1 VGVEKQ
7 VLLPD
12 IGEFENVDVIEILVS
27 VGDRVAVDDSLIV
40 LESDK
45 ATMEIPSPFAGTLKE
60 ICVSE
65 GDLVSQGA
73 LIAIMEVE
81 EAEASESVAPSVP
94 AAPPEPEAP
103 QAPAAPSEPA
113 PVEAD
118 PVQPASKPEPVEADP
133 LQTATEPA
141 PVEADPL
148 QTATEPAPVEA
159 DPVQPASKPEPVGAE
174 AASALP
180 AGEGRE
186 GKAHASPSVRRLAR
200 ELGVDLRLVA
210 ATGRKGRIRKEDVQG
225 YVKGMLAK
233 GTAAGVPIAG
243 VSVAAPREIDFS
255 KYGPTELQPLN
266 RVRKLSAA
274 NLHRSWVTVPHVTQ
288 FDEADITDLDV
299 FRTGQKPAAE
309 SRGIKLTFLPF
320 VVKACAAALKEFPH
334 FNSSLDHTGENLI
347 VKRYVHI
354 GVAVDTPNGLVV
366 PVLRDADRKG
376 LFQIAEE
383 LQELGDKARNRKL
396 RPEELEGG
404 SFSISSLG
412 GIGGTFFTPIVNHPE
427 VAVLGVSRMEWKPIR
442 SGDEFVPRLILPLS
456 LSYDHRVIDGAD
468 AVRFT
473 RRLAGFLSDLR
484 LLLL

>member
-1 VGVEKQ
+1 MGVEKQ

-12 IGEFENVDVIEILVS
+12 IGDFENVDVIEILVS

-45 ATMEIPSPFAGTLKE
+45 ATMEIPSPFAGVVRE
-60 ICVSE
+60 ICVAA

-81 EAEASESVAPSVP
+81 EAEAPETV
-94 AAPPEPEAP
+94 APPEPVAATPEPETAP
-103 QAPAAPSEPA
+103 PL
-113 PVEAD
+113 
-118 PVQPASKPEPVEADP
+118 PASEE
-133 LQTATEPA
+133 L
-141 PVEADPL
+141 
-148 QTATEPAPVEA
+148 
-159 DPVQPASKPEPVGAE
+159 
-174 AASALP
+174 
-180 AGEGRE
+180 GR
-186 GKAHASPSVRRLAR
+186 KAHASPSVRRLAR

-233 GTAAGVPIAG
+233 GTSTGVPIAG

-288 FDEADITDLDV
+288 FDEADITDLDA

-347 VKRYVHI
+347 VKQYVHI

-376 LFQIAEE
+376 LFQLAEE

-396 RPEELEGG
+396 RLDDLEGG

-442 SGDEFVPRLILPLS
+442 RGDEFVPRLILPLS

-473 RRLAGFLSDLR
+473 RRLAECLSDLR
-484 LLLL
+484 LLLI

>member
-12 IGEFENVDVIEILVS
+12 IGDFEDVDVIEILVS
-27 VGDRVAVDDSLIV
+27 VGDRVEVDDSLIV

-45 ATMEIPSPFAGTLKE
+45 ATMEIPSPFAGVVRE
-60 ICVSE
+60 ICVAQ
-65 GDLVSQGA
+65 GDKVSQGA
-73 LIAIMEVE
+73 LIALLEVE
-81 EAEASESVAPSVP
+81 EAEAPETVAQ
-94 AAPPEPEAP
+94 PE
-103 QAPAAPSEPA
+103 SEPA
-113 PVEAD
+113 PAEAET
-118 PVQPASKPEPVEADP
+118 VQPVS
-133 LQTATEPA
+133 EPA
-141 PVEADPL
+141 PAQPVS
-148 QTATEPAPVEA
+148 EPAPA
-159 DPVQPASKPEPVGAE
+159 QPETIPAPAARE
-174 AASALP
+174 AA
-180 AGEGRE
+180 GR
-186 GKAHASPSVRRLAR
+186 KAHASPSVRRLAR
-200 ELGVDLRLVA
+200 ELGADLRLVPP
-210 ATGRKGRIRKEDVQG
+210 TGRKGRIRKEDVQG

-255 KYGPTELQPLN
+255 KYGPTELQPLH

-299 FRTGQKPAAE
+299 FRSAQKPVAE
-309 SRGIKLTFLPF
+309 KRGIKLTFLPF

-334 FNSSLDHTGENLI
+334 FNSSLDHSGENLI
-347 VKRYVHI
+347 LKRYVHI
-354 GVAVDTPNGLVV
+354 GVAVDTENGLVV

-376 LFQIAEE
+376 LFQLAEE
-383 LQELGDKARNRKL
+383 LQELGEKARSRKL
-396 RPEELEGG
+396 RPDDLEGG

-427 VAVLGVSRMEWKPIR
+427 VAVLGVSRMEWKPVLR
-442 SGDEFVPRLILPLS
+442 GDDFVPRLILPLS

-473 RRLAGFLSDLR
+473 RRLAAFLSDLR
-484 LLLL
+484 LLLI

>member
-1 VGVEKQ
+1 MGVEKQ
-7 VLLPD
+7 VLLPN
-12 IGEFENVDVIEILVS
+12 IGDFENVDVIEILVS

-45 ATMEIPSPFAGTLKE
+45 ATMEIPSPFAGVVRE
-60 ICVSE
+60 ICVAA

-81 EAEASESVAPSVP
+81 EAEAPATVAT
-94 AAPPEPEAP
+94 PEPEKP
-103 QAPAAPSEPA
+103 QVAAAPSEPA
-113 PVEAD
+113 PVETETV
-118 PVQPASKPEPVEADP
+118 PSPPEPS
-133 LQTATEPA
+133 
-141 PVEADPL
+141 PVETE
-148 QTATEPAPVEA
+148 TAPP
-159 DPVQPASKPEPVGAE
+159 
-174 AASALP
+174 LP
-180 AGEGRE
+180 AGEELER
-186 GKAHASPSVRRLAR
+186 KAHASPSVRRLAR
-200 ELGVDLRLVA
+200 ELGADLRLVA

-233 GTAAGVPIAG
+233 GTSAGVPIAG

-288 FDEADITDLDV
+288 FDEADITDLDT
-299 FRTGQKPAAE
+299 FRKGQKPAAE
-309 SRGIKLTFLPF
+309 SRSIKLTFLPF

-334 FNSSLDHTGENLI
+334 FNSSLDPTGENLI
-347 VKRYVHI
+347 VKQYVHI

-376 LFQIAEE
+376 LFQLAEE

-396 RPEELEGG
+396 RLDDLEGG

-427 VAVLGVSRMEWKPIR
+427 VAVLGVSRMEWKPIWR
-442 SGDEFVPRLILPLS
+442 GDDFVPRLILPLS

-473 RRLAGFLSDLR
+473 RRLAEFLSDLR
-484 LLLL
+484 LLLI

>member
-12 IGEFENVDVIEILVS
+12 IGDFENVDVIEILVS
-27 VGDRVAVDDSLIV
+27 VGDRVEVDESLIV

-45 ATMEIPSPFAGTLKE
+45 ATMEIPSPFAGVVRE
-60 ICVSE
+60 ICVAAGE
-65 GDLVSQGA
+65 QVSQGA

-81 EAEASESVAPSVP
+81 EEEALETAAPS
-94 AAPPEPEAP
+94 EPELARDSS
-103 QAPAAPSEPA
+103 APSEPA
-113 PVEAD
+113 PS
-118 PVQPASKPEPVEADP
+118 QPETVHP
-133 LQTATEPA
+133 LAEPA
-141 PVEADPL
+141 PSQPETTPSL
-148 QTATEPAPVEA
+148 
-159 DPVQPASKPEPVGAE
+159 PASET
-174 AASALP
+174 
-180 AGEGRE
+180 AGRG
-186 GKAHASPSVRRLAR
+186 AHASPSVRRLAR
-200 ELGVDLRLVA
+200 ELGVDLQLVA
-210 ATGRKGRIRKEDVQG
+210 ATGRKGRIQREDVQG

-233 GTAAGVPIAG
+233 GTSAGVAIAG

-255 KYGPTELQPLN
+255 KYGPTDLQPLN
-266 RVRKLSAA
+266 RVRRLSAA

-288 FDEADITDLDV
+288 FDEADITDLDA
-299 FRTGQKPAAE
+299 FRTGQKPSAE

-347 VKRYVHI
+347 LKHYVHI

-376 LFQIAEE
+376 LFQLAEE
-383 LQELGDKARNRKL
+383 LQELGDKARDRKL
-396 RPEELEGG
+396 RLDDLEGG

-442 SGDEFVPRLILPLS
+442 SGDDFVPRLILPLS

-473 RRLAGFLSDLR
+473 RRLAEFLSDLR
-484 LLLL
+484 LLLI

>member
-1 VGVEKQ
+1 MGVEKQ
-7 VLLPD
+7 VLLPN
-12 IGEFENVDVIEILVS
+12 IGDFENVDVIEILVS

-45 ATMEIPSPFAGTLKE
+45 ATMEIPSPFAGVVRE
-60 ICVSE
+60 ICVAA

-73 LIAIMEVE
+73 LIAIMDVE
-81 EAEASESVAPSVP
+81 EAEAPATVAT
-94 AAPPEPEAP
+94 PEPEKSQVA
-103 QAPAAPSEPA
+103 AAPSEPEPRRDRDGLPPPEPP
-113 PVEAD
+113 PVETETA
-118 PVQPASKPEPVEADP
+118 PPLPASEE
-133 LQTATEPA
+133 LE
-141 PVEADPL
+141 
-148 QTATEPAPVEA
+148 
-159 DPVQPASKPEPVGAE
+159 
-174 AASALP
+174 
-180 AGEGRE
+180 R
-186 GKAHASPSVRRLAR
+186 KAHASPSVRRLAR
-200 ELGVDLRLVA
+200 ELGADLRLVA

-233 GTAAGVPIAG
+233 GTSAGVPIAG

-255 KYGPTELQPLN
+255 KYGPIELQPLN

-288 FDEADITDLDV
+288 FDEADITDLDS
-299 FRTGQKPAAE
+299 FRKDQKPAAE
-309 SRGIKLTFLPF
+309 SRSIKLTFLPF

-334 FNSSLDHTGENLI
+334 FNSSLDTTGENLI
-347 VKRYVHI
+347 VKQYVHI

-376 LFQIAEE
+376 LFQLAEE

-396 RPEELEGG
+396 RLDDLEGG

-427 VAVLGVSRMEWKPIR
+427 VAVLGVSRMEWKPIWR
-442 SGDEFVPRLILPLS
+442 GDDFVPRLILPLS

-473 RRLAGFLSDLR
+473 RRLAEFLSDLR
-484 LLLL
+484 LLLI

>member
-12 IGEFENVDVIEILVS
+12 IGDFEDVDVIEILVS

-45 ATMEIPSPFAGTLKE
+45 ATMEIPSPFAGVVKE
-60 ICVSE
+60 LHVAL
-65 GDLVSQGA
+65 GDKVSQGA
-73 LIAIMEVE
+73 PIATLEVE
-81 EAEASESVAPSVP
+81 EAEPEESVAPPRAEIS
-94 AAPPEPEAP
+94 ES
-103 QAPAAPSEPA
+103 PAAPSEPA
-113 PVEAD
+113 PVA
-118 PVQPASKPEPVEADP
+118 PEPVHPPEPPPGEAE
-133 LQTATEPA
+133 AVPA
-141 PVEADPL
+141 PAGGE
-148 QTATEPAPVEA
+148 TA
-159 DPVQPASKPEPVGAE
+159 
-174 AASALP
+174 
-180 AGEGRE
+180 GR
-186 GKAHASPSVRRLAR
+186 KAHASPSVRRLAR
-200 ELGVDLRLVA
+200 ELGVDLQLVPG
-210 ATGRKGRIRKEDVQG
+210 TGRKGRIVKEDVQG

-243 VSVAAPREIDFS
+243 ISVAAPREIDFS
-255 KYGPTELQPLN
+255 KYGPTELQPLH

-288 FDEADITDLDV
+288 FDEADITDLDA
-299 FRTGQKPAAE
+299 FRTAQKPEAE
-309 SRGIKLTFLPF
+309 RRGIKFTFLPF
-320 VVKACAAALKEFPH
+320 VVMACAAALKEFPQ

-347 VKRYVHI
+347 LKHYVHI
-354 GVAVDTPNGLVV
+354 GVAVDTENGLVV

-376 LFQIAEE
+376 LFQLAEE

-396 RPEELEGG
+396 RVDDLEGG

-442 SGDEFVPRLILPLS
+442 RGGEFVPRLILPLS

-473 RRLAGFLSDLR
+473 GRLAEFLSDLR
-484 LLLL
+484 LLLI

>member
-1 VGVEKQ
+1 MGVEKQ

-27 VGDRVAVDDSLIV
+27 VGDRVEVDDSLIV

-45 ATMEIPSPFAGTLKE
+45 ATMEIPSPFAGVVRE
-60 ICVSE
+60 ICVAE

-73 LIAIMEVE
+73 LLAIMEVE
-81 EAEASESVAPSVP
+81 EAEAPKT
-94 AAPPEPEAP
+94 AAPPEFAGDSS
-103 QAPAAPSEPA
+103 APSEPA
-113 PVEAD
+113 AS
-118 PVQPASKPEPVEADP
+118 QPDTVHPPSGPSPGQPETTP
-133 LQTATEPA
+133 
-141 PVEADPL
+141 
-148 QTATEPAPVEA
+148 
-159 DPVQPASKPEPVGAE
+159 S
-174 AASALP
+174 LP
-180 AGEGRE
+180 AGDTPGR
-186 GKAHASPSVRRLAR
+186 GAHASPSVRRLAR
-200 ELGVDLRLVA
+200 ELGVDLQLVA
-210 ATGRKGRIRKEDVQG
+210 ATGRKGRIRKEDVEG
-225 YVKGMLAK
+225 YVKGMLVK
-233 GTAAGVPIAG
+233 GTSAGVPIAG

-266 RVRKLSAA
+266 KVRKLSAA

-288 FDEADITDLDV
+288 FDEADITDLDA
-299 FRTGQKPAAE
+299 FRTGQKPSAE

-347 VKRYVHI
+347 LKQYVHI

-376 LFQIAEE
+376 LFQLAEE
-383 LQELGDKARNRKL
+383 LQELGDKARSRKL
-396 RPEELEGG
+396 RVDDLEGG

-412 GIGGTFFTPIVNHPE
+412 GIGGSFFTPIVNHPE

-442 SGDEFVPRLILPLS
+442 RGDDFVPRLILPLS

-473 RRLAGFLSDLR
+473 RRLAEFLSELR
-484 LLLL
+484 LLLI